1 MVKWEWHMPTK
12 LISKALLGVLSATI
26 LAAPAFAGG
35 NCLGS
40 ACNTGVQIIPGYAP
54 EFGPM
59 TVRTENPM
67 GHLRSV
73 NFQRAP
79 NVSITRIHGMAPTA
93 GLSDA
98 PSGFTGGCNPTSTT
112 YCRQSAGV
120 PVNVQLTAP
129 APQPLIAPAPAPVFQ
144 TQIPAAPRTVRIGGG
159 YDASKFTPR
168 TYGDASLVPGVA
180 YLPTSKVV
188 RDPAAAQQVLDSG
201 QTRPQDV
208 VVPGT
213 GTAPHM
219 GMVSAQPVYGGVNLP
234 GTFNPQMRR
243 SVTLPGT
250 FAPQVQRSVNL
261 PGTFIGGQM
270 APRMMM
276 AQPVGR
282 MMGQPSAPVLQQSGP
297 MAGNYA
303 SSVGQDGTYWE
314 KVSGPTAFGS
324 TVATSVICK
333 RQLPSRVVNPVVG
346 VPVAVPTPVQQGC
359 AAAPLPAGRYGQNAP
374 GRWIQ

>member
-1 MVKWEWHMPTK
+1 MPTK

-35 NCLGS
+35 NCFGGS
-40 ACNTGVQIIPGYAP
+40 CNTGVQIVPGYAP

-79 NVSITRIHGMAPTA
+79 NVSITRIHSMAPTA

-98 PSGFTGGCNPTSTT
+98 PSGFTGGCNPTSTA
-112 YCRQSAGV
+112 YCRQSVGV
-120 PVNVQLTAP
+120 PVNVQLAAP
-129 APQPLIAPAPAPVFQ
+129 TPQPMIAPQPFIAPAPVFQ
-144 TQIPAAPRTVRIGGG
+144 AQIPAAPRTVRIGGG

-213 GTAPHM
+213 GTAPNL
-219 GMVSAQPVYGGVNLP
+219 GMITGQTMNGGVN
-234 GTFNPQMRR
+234 M
-243 SVTLPGT
+243 
-250 FAPQVQRSVNL
+250 
-261 PGTFIGGQM
+261 PGTFIGAQM

-276 AQPVGR
+276 APPATR
-282 MMGQPSAPVLQQSGP
+282 FMGQPSAPVLQQSGP
-297 MAGNYA
+297 MAGNFA
-303 SSVGQDGTYWE
+303 SPVGRDGTYWE
-314 KVSGPTAFGS
+314 KVSGPTTFGS

-333 RQLPSRVVNPVVG
+333 RKLPTRVVNPVVG

-359 AAAPLPAGRYGQNAP
+359 ATVQRPAGRYGQNAP